1 MFNEVT
7 AILVAYLGVFIGLLL
22 SKIAKE
28 EVSAGK
34 QNLINLEHLLR
45 LLIIIVFFVMLP
57 TTIVNKFVVAVILFV
72 LAMFVK
78 KNYYLF
84 GLMLGMN
91 PNFIMSSLVLI
102 YGFPFGS
109 LMHNHKYSGI
119 LKKTWQ
125 FLLFALI
132 GIAVRGFI

>member
-1 MFNEVT
+1 MFNEIL
-7 AILVAYLGVFIGLLL
+7 AIIAAYLGVFIGLILA
-22 SKIAKE
+22 KISKE

-34 QNLINLEHLLR
+34 QNLINLEHLMR
-45 LLIIIVFFVMLP
+45 LLIIVVFFVILQ
-57 TTIVNKFVVAVILFV
+57 TTIVNKFVIAVILFV
-72 LAMFVK
+72 IAMFVK

-91 PNFIMSSLVLI
+91 PDFVMSSLILI

-109 LMHNHKYSGI
+109 LLHKHNYSGI
-119 LKKTWQ
+119 LKKTWL

-132 GIAVRGFI
+132 GLFVRPYI